1 MDAVHEVFPVIA
13 RSIKEG
19 TVEKLLKG
27 PVAHGGF
34 KRLA

>member
-1 MDAVHEVFPVIA
+1 MDAVNEVFPVIA

-19 TVEKLLKG
+19 TVEKLLNG